1 MDLFFVFFIFPT
13 QCYQCDGVKGSDLPC
28 DGGSNKGKKVI
39 SEYKKNAKLK
49 ILTLQVEC
57 EDKCGLL
64 LEERLTFNK
73 FRSSVVS
80 SDYR

>member
-1 MDLFFVFFIFPT
+1 MDLFFIFFNFST

-39 SEYKKNAKLK
+39 SEYKKKCK
-49 ILTLQVEC
+49 TQILILQVDC

-73 FRSSVVS
+73 FRSSVIS
-80 SDYR
+80 SESR